1 MIIYT
6 SDGDQTSQK
15 LVFSLEANTEAERLA
30 HSPTNFVTPDGKLL
44 RVLGKEAYLTFFNLT
59 RTEPVGKILKDED
72 KKALLAL
79 DSKSINIDDLTKLIG
94 YSTKMEKDENGK
106 NKKFT
111 TIEPKFNLR
120 DKFVLEANEYINQTQ
135 VNTTVG
141 IFLFNKLMVEPY
153 ISNIVPNGYYN
164 EVCNKK
170 VFAKLSDMVA
180 KAILDKKLDINTQVI
195 PWLNAYEFWGLNL
208 VTIVSPS
215 FSMELITP
223 NKELMA
229 LKEKLLAEAPD
240 KSLNTLTSIEAQLVK
255 KADELTRGTPGK
267 YLFDSGARGSFANDF
282 KNMSI
287 SIGVV
292 ENPVTNDYDFMDS
305 NYINGISKEDIPA
318 AANSIVNAEYPKA
331 IKTAEG
337 GYMSKQL
344 FAANQNI
351 QLDEEGTD
359 CGATNG
365 LTVVLTKDNLSDYID
380 QYIMDGKKLILI
392 DEKLPSTYM
401 NHPVKLRS
409 PMYCL
414 SKKICSKCAGQR
426 FYKVGIQRIGLSSA
440 SMAGALQAQTLK
452 ARHDLSIK
460 VDKIDENTIL
470 L

>member
-1 MIIYT
+1 M
-6 SDGDQTSQK
+6 
-15 LVFSLEANTEAERLA
+15 
-30 HSPTNFVTPDGKLL
+30 
-44 RVLGKEAYLTFFNLT
+44 
-59 RTEPVGKILKDED
+59 
-72 KKALLAL
+72 
-79 DSKSINIDDLTKLIG
+79 
-94 YSTKMEKDENGK
+94 
-106 NKKFT
+106 
-111 TIEPKFNLR
+111 
-120 DKFVLEANEYINQTQ
+120 
-135 VNTTVG
+135 
-141 IFLFNKLMVEPY
+141 
-153 ISNIVPNGYYN
+153 
-164 EVCNKK
+164 K
-170 VFAKLSDMVA
+170 VFL
-180 KAILDKKLDINTQVI
+180 
-195 PWLNAYEFWGLNL
+195 P
-208 VTIVSPS
+208 
-215 FSMELITP
+215 P

-240 KSLNTLTSIEAQLVK
+240 RSLNTLTSIEAQLVK
-255 KADELTRGTPGK
+255 KADELTKGTPGK

-351 QLDEEGTD
+351 EVDEEGTD
-359 CGATNG
+359 CGAING

-380 QYIMDGKKLILI
+380 QYIMDGKKLVLI

-426 FYKVGIQRIGLSSA
+426 YYKVGIERIGLSSA
-440 SMAGALQAQTLK
+440 ALSGALQSQMLK
-452 ARHDLSIK
+452 KRHDLSIK